1 MSVAVLLQCAHYK
14 QQKLIVP
21 AVKVSMQ
28 LLWWIIF
35 PSSAP
40 GGQPCSDLGQRGRTA
55 QKQGTAE
62 QSCASAVL
70 VVSVGLDVRRLLQR
84 PNALS
89 CMRNTEGA
97 GGCDSRRGWN
107 ATLLSSHISLGH
119 WSQAMNQEKDILLE
133 SKKNVYGTHERWIP
147 KIPSA
152 QIRAPVVT
160 MRNHH
165 SGEAKTRGWR
175 PGNELIRSALS
186 VPLLS
191 PSGSY

>member
-1 MSVAVLLQCAHYK
+1 MDNLPKQCSRSMNEWHGSVWL
-14 QQKLIVP
+14 
-21 AVKVSMQ
+21 
-28 LLWWIIF
+28 
-35 PSSAP
+35 P
-40 GGQPCSDLGQRGRTA
+40 GGQPCSDLGQLGCTA

-70 VVSVGLDVRRLLQR
+70 LVISVGLDVHHLLQR

-97 GGCDSRRGWN
+97 GGCDFRRGWN
-107 ATLLSSHISLGH
+107 DTLLSSPLSLGH
-119 WSQAMNQEKDILLE
+119 WSQAMNQEKDILME
-133 SKKNVYGTHERWIP
+133 SKKDVYGTHERWTP

-152 QIRAPVVT
+152 QIRAPVVM

-165 SGEAKTRGWR
+165 SGEVKTRGWR